1 MSGLVNQASAVAAGG
16 VVPMRMGN
24 AHPSLFPY
32 EPLPTAD
39 GEIVI
44 AAGNDTQF
52 RRLCEVLG
60 APELADDPRFAIN
73 EKRTVNRAEL
83 RPLLTE
89 RLATQTSA
97 EWFTRLNRRRRPLR
111 PHQHRRRRHRAGPRH
126 RPRAGRHGR

>member
-1 MSGLVNQASAVAAGG
+1 
-16 VVPMRMGN
+16 MRMGN

-60 APELADDPRFAIN
+60 APELADDPRFASN
-73 EKRTVNRAEL
+73 EKRTGNRAEL
-83 RPLLTE
+83 WPLLT
-89 RLATQTSA
+89 SSS
-97 EWFTRLNRRRRPLR
+97 P
-111 PHQHRRRRHRAGPRH
+111 PGPRPSGSTPLTAVGVPCGPINTVDAGIALARRA
-126 RPRAGRHGR
+126 RPRPGRHGR

>member
-1 MSGLVNQASAVAAGG
+1 MSGLVNQASAVAAAG

-32 EPLPTAD
+32 ESLPTAD

-52 RRLCEVLG
+52 RRLCEVIG

-73 EKRTVNRAEL
+73 QKRTVQPRRAVAAAAPSGS
-83 RPLLTE
+83 RP
-89 RLATQTSA
+89 
-97 EWFTRLNRRRRPLR
+97 
-111 PHQHRRRRHRAGPRH
+111 GPRPSGST
-126 RPRAGRHGR
+126 R